1 MSDPCLSQSARWGVC
16 GKSRV
21 GNHGSFNSLGIVE
34 QAHQSIY
41 GLQEPMLELLH
52 KYLDSK
58 GKQAKLKSPNEL
70 QVGQRV
76 VLA

>member
-1 MSDPCLSQSARWGVC
+1 MASHESVTNSFGVLEQS
-16 GKSRV
+16 
-21 GNHGSFNSLGIVE
+21 
-34 QAHQSIY
+34 HQFIY

-70 QVGQRV
+70 QVGDRV

>member
-1 MSDPCLSQSARWGVC
+1 MGLSTAAYMYLDQS
-16 GKSRV
+16 
-21 GNHGSFNSLGIVE
+21 
-34 QAHQSIY
+34 HQFIN

-70 QVGQRV
+70 QVGQLV